1 MPLRISCRASNND
14 KHEWDITYFS
24 FHDGKLYSAADD
36 GKIMIWSADLVK
48 LNEVQAHPCSVY
60 CLVIH
65 KDTLWSCSNDGTIKS
80 WDAETLKPIQTLVEN
95 GEVEYWQLA
104 ILDNCLVAGDDKG
117 NISVYKGDKL
127 YGQINLAEPV
137 KAMIVSD
144 NMIFTVRDLDLV
156 ITEIKTE
163 GENVQYGVKK
173 TFMGRAPVTLIGDK
187 LFAYSTREG
196 KEIVINE
203 NNIVNNFKYAARI
216 TLIEATFK
224 NLDFY
229 NIFKLTT
236 VNQTL
241 LFMAL
246 SSALMHM
253 LQNKKSKI
261 NFVNFWF
268 YDPKP
273 LKDDPAEKFKCNH
286 QQPCDIYALKGTVR
300 YFAFGY
306 FFSIIK
312 KLIPK
317 MLTLYKK
324 PQNLLYVLVNKDN
337 ARFGAFI
344 GIYVG
349 LYRFI
354 VCVLLKNKLV
364 RPNYMGA
371 IAGLLCGTTYAVA
384 PNIQILAIG
393 VTTLLQTFYHE
404 LTQNSSIKDSWI
416 PQQIIY
422 MISHGILM
430 HLAIMSRQTCP
441 IYYKN
446 MLNTCTNNL
455 YIKIYNELIRKYIL
469 V

>member
-14 KHEWDITYFS
+14 KHEWDITYFL

-95 GEVEYWQLA
+95 DEVEYWQLA

-216 TLIEATFK
+216 TKGSDLIINALGGVKWGEKEHLFSGGWDKILKHWLITHNSPENVASLE
-224 NLDFY
+224 LD
-229 NIFKLTT
+229 IVIT
-236 VNQTL
+236 VIQCGK
-241 LFMAL
+241 
-246 SSALMHM
+246 
-253 LQNKKSKI
+253 Q
-261 NFVNFWF
+261 
-268 YDPKP
+268 D
-273 LKDDPAEKFKCNH
+273 
-286 QQPCDIYALKGTVR
+286 Q
-300 YFAFGY
+300 
-306 FFSIIK
+306 
-312 KLIPK
+312 
-317 MLTLYKK
+317 
-324 PQNLLYVLVNKDN
+324 
-337 ARFGAFI
+337 
-344 GIYVG
+344 IYVG
-349 LYRFI
+349 GADGHILRIDI
-354 VCVLLKNKLV
+354 V
-364 RPNYMGA
+364 P
-371 IAGLLCGTTYAVA
+371 
-384 PNIQILAIG
+384 
-393 VTTLLQTFYHE
+393 
-404 LTQNSSIKDSWI
+404 
-416 PQQIIY
+416 
-422 MISHGILM
+422 
-430 HLAIMSRQTCP
+430 
-441 IYYKN
+441 
-446 MLNTCTNNL
+446 
-455 YIKIYNELIRKYIL
+455 
-469 V
+469 

>member
-1 MPLRISCRASNND
+1 MTVISKELFYDKISDDISCRAIHGWESSCHKASLRVGYEVLRGSLVFFFPIYILKAIIDYRKRKRKNILW
-14 KHEWDITYFS
+14 KFLES
-24 FHDGKLYSAADD
+24 ELRSAMYGVAMANLLLGTNCLLWRLCGRINYYNIGLISGAISGLSLLIETRDN
-36 GKIMIWSADLVK
+36 KIL
-48 LNEVQAHPCSVY
+48 
-60 CLVIH
+60 
-65 KDTLWSCSNDGTIKS
+65 DTLIFF
-80 WDAETLKPIQTLVEN
+80 
-95 GEVEYWQLA
+95 
-104 ILDNCLVAGDDKG
+104 
-117 NISVYKGDKL
+117 
-127 YGQINLAEPV
+127 NL
-137 KAMIVSD
+137 
-144 NMIFTVRDLDLV
+144 
-156 ITEIKTE
+156 
-163 GENVQYGVKK
+163 
-173 TFMGRAPVTLIGDK
+173 
-187 LFAYSTREG
+187 
-196 KEIVINE
+196 
-203 NNIVNNFKYAARI
+203 
-216 TLIEATFK
+216 LIEATFK

-268 YDPKP
+268 YAPKP